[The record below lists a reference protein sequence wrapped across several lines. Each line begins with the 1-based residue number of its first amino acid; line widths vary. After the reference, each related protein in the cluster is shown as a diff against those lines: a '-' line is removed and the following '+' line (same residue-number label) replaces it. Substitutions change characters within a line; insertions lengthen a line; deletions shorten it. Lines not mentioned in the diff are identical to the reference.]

1 MKKYALLFALYLIIL
16 SCEKKQDLP
25 ESKVDFKIGY
35 LADFG
40 TGVHVEDFINQD
52 TIFKNDLDTAITIQI
67 SEDDLEAYD
76 LDPLIFEN
84 LEFTIYVNTSYDNQ
98 RFTRGNNVYSI
109 GAGGGS
115 NNFGKVSSISNSFVI
130 PIKMT
135 DNVISNNNKI
145 ELSPKNDYIRISYE
159 SKYSKLS
166 KVKTI
171 VIKN

>member
-1 MKKYALLFALYLIIL
+1 MKKYTLLFALSLIIL

-25 ESKVDFKIGY
+25 ELKVDFTIGH

-40 TGVHVEDFINQD
+40 TGVHVEEYKNQD
-52 TIFKNDLDTAITIQI
+52 TIFKNELDTAIAIRI
-67 SEDDLEAYD
+67 IEEGLEVYD

-84 LEFTIYVNTSYDNQ
+84 LEFTIYINTSYDNQ
-98 RFTRGNNVYSI
+98 RFIRGKNVYSI
-109 GAGGGS
+109 GSGGGS
-115 NNFGKVSSISNSFVI
+115 NNLGKVSVISNSFVI

-135 DNVISNNNKI
+135 ENVISNNNKI
-145 ELSPKNDYIRISYE
+145 ELSPKNDYLTISYE
-159 SKYSKLS
+159 SKYTKLS